1 MDNLDK
7 VKLRKWIKHANEA
20 LADAKGNIVFVGES
34 NESVLEINHDV
45 RFIDISEYPLDSSN
59 ELAAFIQ
66 GLMGGNYDIETI
78 YLDGLLNL
86 YIMTPEE
93 ICDWLKKLEKISERR
108 EVNLKLVL
116 VWMVKYLNASNLTC
130 NTKNPFIL

>member
-1 MDNLDK
+1 MI
-7 VKLRKWIKHANEA
+7 KLLIGQPGQGKTKEMIKHANEA

-108 EVNLKLVL
+108 EVNFEISVSMNGEIPECFKPY
-116 VWMVKYLNASNLTC
+116 M
-130 NTKNPFIL
+130 